1 MTVERHGGKRNALWP
16 PQRAPI
22 SNRVTGKPAH
32 RIRGVLAC
40 LLCFFQC
47 CLTTKA
53 TNTIGEPV
61 STLRSPYCNNE
72 TSDLGDSH
80 ANDPT
85 VPSCTVETEA
95 GQRRVLSCLLLD
107 YEIGRYDRSGM
118 PVSYLPDTDGWSL
131 CQNFKNEAGVY
142 GRGTICWHFRCW
154 PNGLEPVATLG
165 RVRTY
170 LATRPAT
177 RLPSLPFRTDHEG
190 TVKRNLSVS
199 FD

>member
-1 MTVERHGGKRNALWP
+1 MAGNEAYATHRDAADAEEHNKSCSTFITCESLLCATCCTRIEFNTTVERHGGKRNALWP

-47 CLTTKA
+47 CITIKA
-53 TNTIGEPV
+53 TNTIGQPV
-61 STLRSPYCNNE
+61 STLRSPYCNSE

-131 CQNFKNEAGVY
+131 CMNFKNEAGV
-142 GRGTICWHFRCW
+142 
-154 PNGLEPVATLG
+154 
-165 RVRTY
+165 
-170 LATRPAT
+170 
-177 RLPSLPFRTDHEG
+177 
-190 TVKRNLSVS
+190 
-199 FD
+199 